1 MSLSQIWPTIV
12 LMALAYLIGS
22 VPFSYLVA
30 RANGVDLRTV
40 GSGNIGGANVW
51 RSCGFGPF
59 VLATSGDIIKG
70 MLPTLA
76 ALYLG
81 DLAGLI
87 GLRLESLPPGAIILV
102 GIAAILGHTF
112 PLFLYFKGGK
122 AVATSTGVLLAIFP
136 LLIPIGLV
144 AWVAAFLI
152 TRMSSV
158 GSLAAA
164 AVEMI
169 AGTVLYIA
177 GRLPL
182 AYAIFIWVMVAFI
195 VFLHRA
201 NIQRLLAGTESRF
214 SRL

>member
-1 MSLSQIWPTIV
+1 MSHSQIWPTIV

-30 RANGVDLRTV
+30 RANGVDLRNV

-81 DLAGLI
+81 SLAELI
-87 GLRLESLPPGAIILV
+87 GLRLEPLPPGAVILV

-112 PLFLYFKGGK
+112 PLFLYFK
-122 AVATSTGVLLAIFP
+122 
-136 LLIPIGLV
+136 
-144 AWVAAFLI
+144 
-152 TRMSSV
+152 
-158 GSLAAA
+158 
-164 AVEMI
+164 
-169 AGTVLYIA
+169 
-177 GRLPL
+177 
-182 AYAIFIWVMVAFI
+182 
-195 VFLHRA
+195 
-201 NIQRLLAGTESRF
+201 
-214 SRL
+214 